1 MTTKTSPLIRALLVV
16 KPIDGKVR
24 TKIMSYPIDMNDLQY
39 DLNKW
44 TAEQFKGQPLSGKFA
59 HLRKEIAE
67 LEANPS
73 DLMEYADCY
82 MLLVDIAGKNNI
94 QLSDIHR
101 AAGEKLVIN
110 KNRTWGEPNDDGSVE
125 HVRN

>member
-1 MTTKTSPLIRALLVV
+1 
-16 KPIDGKVR
+16 
-24 TKIMSYPIDMNDLQY
+24 MSYPIDMNDLQY

-67 LEANPS
+67 LEANPN

-125 HVRN
+125 HVRD